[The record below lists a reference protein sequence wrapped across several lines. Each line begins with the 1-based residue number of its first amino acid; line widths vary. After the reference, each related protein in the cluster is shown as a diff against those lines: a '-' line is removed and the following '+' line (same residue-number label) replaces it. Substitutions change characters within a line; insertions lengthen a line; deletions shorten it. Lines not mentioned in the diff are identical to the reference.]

1 MAATS
6 GHATNHLIERLSREP
21 YGFNFFRAVRLL
33 ENQYRDQPRIGHSA
47 SPKEDPIRF
56 GQRPSLAFAPSTIE
70 SVEIPPDG
78 AAPRMFVSFLG
89 LFGPNGP
96 MPLHFTEYA
105 RERLLN
111 NRDPTVARFLD
122 VFHHRMLS
130 FFYRAWASS
139 QMAVDLDRPEP
150 DGGAVHQLFSLYI
163 GSLLGIGMG
172 SSRNRDAL
180 PDWAK
185 LYYVGRLACPTR
197 NAEGL
202 EAIIGDFL
210 EIPAEIQTFVGQWL
224 PLPVSSQCRLG
235 ESPDTGR
242 LGATAIVGTFF
253 WECQLRFQIRLGPM
267 KLADYERLLPNGS
280 SFQRVQCWVWNYIGY
295 ELQWDLQ
302 LALEAAEVPE
312 THLGNYGSLGW
323 TTWLKSEP
331 FRQDADDL
339 ILAGDRNQT
348 ATNQ

>member
-6 GHATNHLIERLSREP
+6 GHATNHLMEQLSREP
-21 YGFNFFRAVRLL
+21 HRFSFFRAVRLL
-33 ENQYRDQPRIGHSA
+33 ENHYRDHPRVGHSA

-56 GQRPSLAFAPSTIE
+56 GQKPSLAFAPSTIE
-70 SVEIPPDG
+70 SFEIPPDDED
-78 AAPRMFVSFLG
+78 AAPRMFVNFLG

-111 NRDPTVARFLD
+111 HRDPTVARFLD

-139 QMAVDLDRPEP
+139 QKSVDLDRLES
-150 DGGAVHQLFSLYI
+150 DGGAAGL
-163 GSLLGIGMG
+163 GSLLGIGME
-172 SSRNRDAL
+172 SSRNRDAV

-185 LYYVGRLACPTR
+185 LYYSGRLAGATR

-210 EIPAEIQTFVGQWL
+210 EIRAEIQTFAGQWL
-224 PLPVSSQCRLG
+224 RLPVASQCRLG
-235 ESPDTGR
+235 ESPDTGT
-242 LGATAIVGTFF
+242 LGVTTIVGTYF
-253 WECQLRFQIRLGPM
+253 WECQLGFRIRLGPM
-267 KLADYERLLPNGS
+267 KLVDYERLLPNGS
-280 SFQRVQCWVWNYIGY
+280 SFQRVRGWVYNYIGC
-295 ELQWDLQ
+295 ELQWDVQ
-302 LALEAAEVPE
+302 LILEAGEVPE
-312 THLGNYGSLGW
+312 THLGDYGMLGW

-331 FRQDADDL
+331 FPRDPDNL
-339 ILAGDRNQT
+339 VLTGDRD
-348 ATNQ
+348 